1 MGTIVVLF
9 TNSDLLDI
17 YKGFKEYL
25 RFCLFQKFVF
35 GKKISDDL
43 LGNFSPSVCTNSKQ
57 LLYLQSNIFILRM
70 ISDHRRFSN
79 FLIINI
85 LVSLKTIDSSGV
97 TRKKTKKSPENL
109 IFGRHVIRTYTIFQ
123 YYKQIPDRRFWP
135 CANGKNVNAQPL

>member
-1 MGTIVVLF
+1 
-9 TNSDLLDI
+9 
-17 YKGFKEYL
+17 
-25 RFCLFQKFVF
+25 
-35 GKKISDDL
+35 
-43 LGNFSPSVCTNSKQ
+43 
-57 LLYLQSNIFILRM
+57 M

-85 LVSLKTIDSSGV
+85 LVSLKTIDSPGV

-109 IFGRHVIRTYTIFQ
+109 TFGRRVIRTYTIFQ